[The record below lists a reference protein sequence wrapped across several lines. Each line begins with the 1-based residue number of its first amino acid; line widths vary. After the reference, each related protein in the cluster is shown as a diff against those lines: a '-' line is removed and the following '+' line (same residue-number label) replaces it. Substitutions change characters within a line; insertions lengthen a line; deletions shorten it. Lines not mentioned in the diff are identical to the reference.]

1 MNNKMREIKI
11 EKIVLNI
18 GCGTT
23 TKLEDAKII
32 LEKISGRTVVITKTK
47 KRSTFNVPKNKPIGC
62 KVTIRKGKE
71 ELLSKLLVAKENSLS
86 ESSFDRTG
94 NFSFGIK
101 EYIDIPGVEY
111 EPKIGMLGFD
121 VCVSLERSG
130 YRTKRKKISSSLG
143 KKHSIKKEDAI
154 NFMKEKFK
162 VNVINERIASH
173 E

>member
-143 KKHSIKKEDAI
+143 KKHSIKKEDAL